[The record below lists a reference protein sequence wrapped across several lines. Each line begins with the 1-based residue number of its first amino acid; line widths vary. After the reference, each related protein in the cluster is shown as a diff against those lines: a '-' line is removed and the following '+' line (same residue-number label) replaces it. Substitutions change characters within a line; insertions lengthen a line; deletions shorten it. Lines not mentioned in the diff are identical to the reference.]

1 MRGSPH
7 IHMLMREQGAP
18 NVDCDKDVIAFTDSY
33 VSCAKDTA
41 NVRLAGL

>member
-18 NVDCDKDVIAFTDSY
+18 NVDCDKDVIAFIDSY

-41 NVRLAGL
+41 NVRLEGL